1 MMMPVGIYSLTCSF
15 IMSAFHNSIWV
26 CVLCSRVGEKVTDV
40 QKTKV
45 NKMCLPFKEFAVSAR
60 DLKLIS

>member
-1 MMMPVGIYSLTCSF
+1 MMMPGGIHSLTCSF
-15 IMSAFHNSIWV
+15 IMSAFCNSIWV
-26 CVLCSRVGEKVTDV
+26 CVLCSHVGAKVTDV

-45 NKMCLPFKEFAVSAR
+45 NKMCLPFKAFAVSVR